1 MAADAL
7 EHDGRS
13 RRVAGRGAAAADQRD
28 LAVDRDAVDAQL
40 PADDPRQRVE
50 SGLVERER
58 GERAEA
64 RDAGRVVVEA
74 LRLGADHGRLDP
86 ARAALE
92 DVAVAVDEEV
102 VTDVV
107 PAVGLDV
114 VAGDAEHDPRR
125 LLGRVLDRAG
135 GVMDERGLHG
145 AVARAAARRDLV
157 GAPAGARDHERGG
170 LRGAGLGLARRV
182 VERAHE
188 PRRELPGLTPEAE
201 LELVGGAGEGG
212 IGAVERDVRVGEGG
226 PARPAAAFHA
236 RPDLRLDVGARVPA
250 QADEVEAVGRPERLG
265 ELPAGGVE
273 LADPELEQG
282 RVGRG
287 LRVRGGGEAE
297 RAEGDRAESQ
307 DMAAGEVHRVREHR
321 MVRFGAPRPHASDP
335 AREPKE
341 GLSLFRFARR
351 WE

>member
-1 MAADAL
+1 MLSFQPMIRASA
-7 EHDGRS
+7 S
-13 RRVAGRGAAAADQRD
+13 K
-28 LAVDRDAVDAQL
+28 
-40 PADDPRQRVE
+40 PASS
-50 SGLVERER
+50 SGTR

-125 LLGRVLDRAG
+125 LLGPVLDRAG

-157 GAPAGARDHERGG
+157 GAPARPRDHERGG
-170 LRGAGLGLARRV
+170 LRGAGRGLARHS

-188 PRRELPGLTPEAE
+188 PRGELPGLAPEAE

-236 RPDLRLDVGARVPA
+236 GADLRVDVGAAVPA
-250 QADEVEAVGRPERLG
+250 QADEVEAVGRPQRLG
-265 ELPAGGVE
+265 ELPAAGVRACRARARTGAGGTRPSRSRWRGSGARRE
-273 LADPELEQG
+273 RPR
-282 RVGRG
+282 RVPGHGGGRG
-287 LRVRGGGEAE
+287 PSSTGT
-297 RAEGDRAESQ
+297 Q
-307 DMAAGEVHRVREHR
+307 DGAIWSAASTCKR
-321 MVRFGAPRPHASDP
+321 SC
-335 AREPKE
+335 ART
-341 GLSLFRFARR
+341 
-351 WE
+351 